1 MVGHQ
6 IRLRGDDN
14 FSYWLEKKKK
24 KKKKRTKHLQKT
36 KLKIKKRI
44 ERISIR
50 IFKTEHSVYLLALG
64 FRNHNI

>member
-1 MVGHQ
+1 M
-6 IRLRGDDN
+6 LEN
-14 FSYWLEKKKK
+14 FAEKKKEKEDGKLEKSK

-64 FRNHNI
+64 FRDHNI